1 MFEKSR
7 QLIEQRF
14 YISSKGFR
22 MMFIGSVLMMLAAL
36 AIVWPNVRKVKLSYD
51 YQALADEREELL
63 TENHLLRLEKESLQS
78 LYRIQ
83 ELAKNEVGMIEP
95 EKSQIILFLN
105 SNFFDIE
112 IIPITTASI
121 PIPKAKLYPFP
132 ESCLAKPRI
141 DALKT
146 QIREDSTTFN
156 SSPSSPGI

>member
-22 MMFIGSVLMMLAAL
+22 MIFIVSVLMMLAAL
-36 AIVWPNVRKVKLSYD
+36 AIVWPNVRKVKLSYN

-63 TENHLLRLEKESLQS
+63 TENHLLRLESESLQS

-95 EKSQIILFLN
+95 KKGQ
-105 SNFFDIE
+105 
-112 IIPITTASI
+112 ITTI
-121 PIPKAKLYPFP
+121 F
-132 ESCLAKPRI
+132 
-141 DALKT
+141 LK
-146 QIREDSTTFN
+146 
-156 SSPSSPGI
+156 